1 MWTDFHQE
9 SSKRYNMNASLC
21 SVAQSVTGKLLP
33 TSYLECLKFVTNHEQ
48 TMSDFRQRPIPWV
61 HEEQIVMKAWVKKM
75 QFLRVQVIVKVRRAY
90 NPSHYISLNPVC
102 RLNARCTSIGRNC
115 MLWFVFALSDE
126 ASWRNHIVLMHC
138 FEPQYLC

>member
-1 MWTDFHQE
+1 MWTYFHQE

-33 TSYLECLKFVTNHEQ
+33 TSYFVCLKFVTNHKQ
-48 TMSDFRQRPIPWV
+48 TKADICQCPILRM
-61 HEEQIVMKAWVKKM
+61 HEEQIVMKARVKKM
-75 QFLRVQVIVKVRRAY
+75 QFLRVQVIFKVRRAY
-90 NPSHYISLNPVC
+90 NPSHYIRLNSVC

-115 MLWFVFALSDE
+115 MLLFVFALSDE